1 MKSYGPG
8 GPRGPPPQIPRSTH
22 SRGAP
27 RQSSQG
33 APFLI
38 LKPSIEVTIMLTQ
51 PEFPAHR
58 RRDPLRLAELQAY
71 TEFMNSDRAGRVL
84 YEVKTSRNV
93 PELDFAVLLEDM
105 AIYGVQ
111 VKGGQH
117 VITRGQWQR
126 ITDDGPVT
134 IPCPM
139 KVTWDAALQIREA
152 VKRRLGRKVFVVAV
166 LVFPDMEPDP
176 DIELRAENDRVKV
189 LFGTNNLVE
198 RLVDLVADEE
208 IFSPPTAWLVDEIAE
223 ALMPF
228 LANGD
233 GDDDQLEMQ
242 PDISE
247 PEPNQ
252 PEMPER
258 VGNLDVSTRPAE
270 VHHADV
276 VNVYNAPV
284 TINNNAAA
292 PQEDTAEAVVD

>member
-1 MKSYGPG
+1 M
-8 GPRGPPPQIPRSTH
+8 
-22 SRGAP
+22 
-27 RQSSQG
+27 
-33 APFLI
+33 LI
-38 LKPSIEVTIMLTQ
+38 Q
-51 PEFPAHR
+51 PEFPSHR
-58 RRDPLRLAELQAY
+58 RRDPVRLAELQVY

-93 PELDFAVLLEDM
+93 PELDFAALIEGL

-152 VKRRLGRKVFVVAV
+152 VKRHLGRKVFVVAV
-166 LVFPDMEPDP
+166 LVFPDMEPDI
-176 DIELRAENDRVKV
+176 DIEIRAENDRVKV

-208 IFSPPTAWLVDEIAE
+208 IFNPPTAWLVDEIAE
-223 ALMPF
+223 TLMPF

-233 GDDDQLEMQ
+233 DDDDQPELL
-242 PDISE
+242 PDL
-247 PEPNQ
+247 PEPGPKPDQ
-252 PEMPER
+252 PGLAER
-258 VGNLDVSTRPAE
+258 IGNVDLSGRPAE
-270 VHHADV
+270 IHHADI
-276 VNVYNAPV
+276 VNVYQAPV
-284 TINNNAAA
+284 TINNYGAAMEVESSEEVA
-292 PQEDTAEAVVD
+292 AD

>member
-1 MKSYGPG
+1 
-8 GPRGPPPQIPRSTH
+8 
-22 SRGAP
+22 
-27 RQSSQG
+27 
-33 APFLI
+33 
-38 LKPSIEVTIMLTQ
+38 MLTQ
-51 PEFPAHR
+51 PEFLAHR

-71 TEFMNSDRAGRVL
+71 TAFMNSDRAGRVL

-93 PELDFAVLLEDM
+93 PELDFAVLLEDI

-166 LVFPDMEPDP
+166 LVFPDMEPYP

-189 LFGTNNLVE
+189 LFGTHDLVE

-223 ALMPF
+223 VLMPF
-228 LANGD
+228 LANG
-233 GDDDQLEMQ
+233 GDD
-242 PDISE
+242 E
-247 PEPNQ
+247 PELLPHLPKPRPKPDQ
-252 PEMPER
+252 PGQAKR
-258 VGNLDVSTRPAE
+258 IGNLDASGRPAE

-284 TINNNAAA
+284 TINNHGAAIEGDS
-292 PQEDTAEAVVD
+292 PGEVEAD

>member
-1 MKSYGPG
+1 
-8 GPRGPPPQIPRSTH
+8 
-22 SRGAP
+22 
-27 RQSSQG
+27 
-33 APFLI
+33 
-38 LKPSIEVTIMLTQ
+38 MLTQ

-71 TEFMNSDRAGRVL
+71 QEFMNSDRAGRVL

-93 PELDFAVLLEDM
+93 PELDFAALIEGV
-105 AIYGVQ
+105 AIYGLQ

-152 VKRRLGRKVFVVAV
+152 VKRRLSRKVFVVAV

-208 IFSPPTAWLVDEIAE
+208 IFNPPTAWLVDEIAE
-223 ALMPF
+223 TLMPF
-228 LANGD
+228 LANG
-233 GDDDQLEMQ
+233 GDDEE
-242 PDISE
+242 E
-247 PEPNQ
+247 PELLPDMPKPGPKPDQ
-252 PEMPER
+252 PGQAKR
-258 VGNLDVSTRPAE
+258 IGNMDASGRPAE

-284 TINNNAAA
+284 TINNSYGAA
-292 PQEDTAEAVVD
+292 PQEDTAEAMAD

>member
-1 MKSYGPG
+1 
-8 GPRGPPPQIPRSTH
+8 
-22 SRGAP
+22 
-27 RQSSQG
+27 
-33 APFLI
+33 
-38 LKPSIEVTIMLTQ
+38 MLTQ

-58 RRDPLRLAELQAY
+58 RRDPLRLAELQVY

-93 PELDFAVLLEDM
+93 PELDFAVLLEDV

-117 VITRGQWQR
+117 IITRGQWQR
-126 ITDDGPVT
+126 ITDDGPDT

-152 VKRRLGRKVFVVAV
+152 VKRHLKRKVFVIAV

-176 DIELRAENDRVKV
+176 DIVLRAENDRVKV
-189 LFGTNNLVE
+189 LFGTENLVE

-208 IFSPPTAWLVDEIAE
+208 IFSPPTAWLVDETAE
-223 ALMPF
+223 TLMPF
-228 LANGD
+228 QANG
-233 GDDDQLEMQ
+233 GDDD
-242 PDISE
+242 DE
-247 PEPNQ
+247 PELLSDLSTPGPKPDQ
-252 PEMPER
+252 PGQAKR
-258 VGNLDVSTRPAE
+258 IGNVDVSGRPAE

-284 TINNNAAA
+284 TINNYGVAIEGDS
-292 PQEDTAEAVVD
+292 PGEVTAN